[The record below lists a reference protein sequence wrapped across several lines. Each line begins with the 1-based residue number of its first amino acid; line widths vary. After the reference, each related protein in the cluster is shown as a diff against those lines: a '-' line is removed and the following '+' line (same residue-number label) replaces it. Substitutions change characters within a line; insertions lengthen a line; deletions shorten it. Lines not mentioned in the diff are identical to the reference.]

1 MLRDKAHEYLG
12 YGLNP
17 VPVKKG
23 DKSPIRKN
31 HSNTRIQEDE
41 IDQFEWDYIG
51 ISAGSVSQGVE
62 VLDFDLKNAEDPEK
76 VMKDFKSKVS
86 NKLLQRLVT
95 QRTRSGGYHLIY
107 RCEVLESSRKLA
119 NSASGEAIIETRG
132 EGGFVVCAP
141 TEGYTL
147 IQGDFSKIPIITPE
161 ERLELFVSARMLN
174 KEIQKEAE
182 KRRGPVSEW
191 HEKFPKYDN
200 DVAIGL
206 ELLTEHGWTVHSEDE
221 DWINLTRPDK
231 TVGISA
237 GYHKEGKFLFV
248 FSSSTVF
255 ETDKPY
261 NNHAIFA
268 ELECDG
274 KYNVAYARLYDEGFG
289 VGKFD
294 SDDLDEEEWETVLK
308 NMEFISTEEEESE
321 YLEQARKDEIELGLV
336 TGWQALD
343 EYHRIKTNSVN
354 MGLAYEGV
362 GKSVF
367 MNNLAVSTNVQHGMK
382 WGMVVP
388 ENKTALTRRRLME
401 VRTGRQI
408 KDFKGSRGLF
418 DKYKKESYDNFKI
431 VANRKH
437 YSLKEAIQMGVR
449 MYEYFGIDCLLI
461 DPYNFFRVEGNGYSW
476 NNEVLSLLR
485 VFADKYCSVYV
496 MAHPASDS
504 PRKNKDENG
513 YLKAPSAY
521 EIQGGADFPYRVDD
535 FFVLH
540 RIKNHPDPDIR
551 RTMQFIMHK
560 VKEEET
566 GGKVHDLGDYTE
578 LTYERRHD
586 FLGYWDNQG
595 NNPMY
600 QALYPEG
607 KEKAGIGNF
616 IENFDEQSPF
626 D

>member
-1 MLRDKAHEYLG
+1 MHKNKALEYLS

-23 DKSPIRKN
+23 DKAPLRKK
-31 HSNTRIQEDE
+31 HSQTRISEEEIEDF
-41 IDQFEWDYIG
+41 DWDYIG
-51 ISAGSVSQGVE
+51 VSTGSVSQGLE
-62 VLDFDLKNAEDPEK
+62 VLDFDLKNAEDPDGVLK
-76 VMKDFKSKVS
+76 QFKSKVS
-86 NKLLQRLVT
+86 NKLLTKLVT
-95 QRTRSGGYHLIY
+95 QRTQSGGYHLIY
-107 RCEVLESSRKLA
+107 RCEVIEGSRKLA
-119 NSASGEAIIETRG
+119 YSGTGDEAVIETRG
-132 EGGFVVCAP
+132 EGGFIVCAP
-141 TEGYTL
+141 TQGYSL
-147 IQGDFSKIPIITPE
+147 VKGDFSKIPIISPE

-174 KEIQKEAE
+174 KKIQEEVE
-182 KRRGPVSEW
+182 KKRGKVSEY
-191 HEKFPKYDN
+191 HDKFPKYDN

-206 ELLTEHGWTVHSEDE
+206 ELLEAHGWTIHSEDE
-221 DWINLTRPDK
+221 DWINLTRPEK
-231 TVGISA
+231 TTGISA

-248 FSSSTVF
+248 FSTSTVF
-255 ETDKPY
+255 ETEKPY

-268 ELECDG
+268 ELECEG
-274 KYNVAYARLYDEGFG
+274 KYNVAYAKLYEEGYG
-289 VGKFD
+289 VGEFK
-294 SDDLDEEEWETVLK
+294 EEEEDWKLILD
-308 NMEFISTEEEESE
+308 NMAFISTEEEEE
-321 YLEQARKDEIELGLV
+321 DYLEQARKDEIELGLI
-336 TGWQALD
+336 TGWPAVD
-343 EYHRIKTNSVN
+343 EYHRIKNNSVN

-362 GKSVF
+362 GKSVW
-367 MNNLAVSTNVQHGMK
+367 MNNMAVASNVLHGMK

-408 KDFKGSRGLF
+408 KDFKGSKALF
-418 DKYKKESYDNFKI
+418 EKYKKETYDNFKI

-437 YSLKEAIQMGVR
+437 YSLKEAIEMGIR
-449 MYEYFGIDCLLI
+449 MYEYYGIDCLLL
-461 DPYNFFRVEGNGYSW
+461 DPWNFFRVDGNGYTW

-504 PRKNKDENG
+504 PRKNLDEHG
-513 YLKAPSAY
+513 FLKAPSAY
-521 EIQGGADFPYRVDD
+521 SIQGGADFPYRVDD

-540 RIKNHPDPDIR
+540 RIKNHPDVDIR

-566 GGKVHDLGDYTE
+566 GGKVHDKGDYTE
-578 LTYERRHD
+578 LVYERRHD
-586 FLGYWDNQG
+586 FLGYWDKDG

-607 KEKAGIGNF
+607 RERAGIGNF
-616 IENFDEQSPF
+616 IENFAEATPF